1 MTKNFC
7 KLCGARLTPGADT
20 CPGCGRW
27 LTPDI
32 PDVAPPT
39 ENAAAPEQGAAAA
52 PPLNALAA
60 NSLQSETNLR
70 VKHGAPP
77 VNMAQVDPAEVFQ
90 SFFGFPEAA
99 QDGAAPTGSAAA
111 AASDAS
117 ERSAAAQE
125 EEEIAPAPLGARD
138 GADAAAVSPKAAP
151 APDAPDLAG
160 KSAAPGAEI
169 PVSPTDAPEQNPFP
183 AQDPAPAKSPAPVP
197 AQSAAPAQNIPHYAA
212 PPQDTATA
220 QNIPRY
226 AAPVPPQY
234 APGPGMPPYYPPV
247 PWGYAMPEQ
256 PDLIPMSGYLAMALI
271 GMIPLVGLVYLIV
284 QAAGNQW
291 RPNRRNFARG
301 FLAARAILWAVF
313 YLAVFL
319 AGVFAMA
326 SGYYY

>member
-7 KLCGARLTPGADT
+7 KLCGARLTPGAAS
-20 CPGCGRW
+20 CPGCGRP
-27 LTPDI
+27 LAPD
-32 PDVAPPT
+32 
-39 ENAAAPEQGAAAA
+39 AAPEERPGAAPEPEQSETAA

-70 VKHGAPP
+70 VGRGAPAAG
-77 VNMAQVDPAEVFQ
+77 MAQADPAEVFH

-99 QDGAAPTGSAAA
+99 QNGTDPANPAADVP
-111 AASDAS
+111 AAS
-117 ERSAAAQE
+117 ECFAAAQE
-125 EEEIAPAPLGARD
+125 EDGIAPAPSGAQN
-138 GADAAAVSPKAAP
+138 GADGPALSSDTAQASDASAPKKEILP
-151 APDAPDLAG
+151 
-160 KSAAPGAEI
+160 PGAEV
-169 PVSPTDAPEQNPFP
+169 PPTSPGAAGDNPI
-183 AQDPAPAKSPAPVP
+183 P

-212 PPQDTATA
+212 PLQDTATA

-256 PDLIPMSGYLAMALI
+256 PELIPMSGYLAMVLI

-319 AGVFAMA
+319 IGVSAMA
-326 SGYYY
+326 RGYYY